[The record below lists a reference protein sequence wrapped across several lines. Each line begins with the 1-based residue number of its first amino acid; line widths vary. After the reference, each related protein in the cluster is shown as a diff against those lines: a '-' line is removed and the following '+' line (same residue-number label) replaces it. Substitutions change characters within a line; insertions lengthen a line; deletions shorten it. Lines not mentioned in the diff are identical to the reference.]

1 MRYILY
7 VVTAGMLLVSGS
19 LGCASSRTT
28 TVKTTEERVQR
39 PGAMVGTQGV
49 RVGKETTTTTVTRT
63 PRESR
68 GILSTTVHFLGE
80 VISWPFR
87 LVGALVRAIF

>member
-1 MRYILY
+1 MRHVLC
-7 VVTAGMLLVSGS
+7 VVTAGMLLVSGP

-28 TVKTTEERVQR
+28 TVKTEERVQR
-39 PGAMVGTQGV
+39 PGAMVGT
-49 RVGKETTTTTVTRT
+49 ETTTTTVTHT
-63 PRESR
+63 PQESR

-87 LVGALVRAIF
+87 LIGALLRALF